1 MSRHTSRL
9 CCLHCGTPLLRG
21 YGHLVAGVI
30 NRRRDCPRCG
40 ARYDT
45 REEIVSVNRRPVAE
59 RGVPALSV
67 AEGPALQPELA
78 R

>member
-1 MSRHTSRL
+1 VRTSRL
-9 CCLHCGTPLLRG
+9 RCPHDGTPLQRG
-21 YGHLVAGVI
+21 YGHLSEAGVI

-45 REEIVSVNRRPVAE
+45 REEIVAVNRPPVPE
-59 RGVPALSV
+59 RGVPRQI
-67 AEGPALQPELA
+67 EERA